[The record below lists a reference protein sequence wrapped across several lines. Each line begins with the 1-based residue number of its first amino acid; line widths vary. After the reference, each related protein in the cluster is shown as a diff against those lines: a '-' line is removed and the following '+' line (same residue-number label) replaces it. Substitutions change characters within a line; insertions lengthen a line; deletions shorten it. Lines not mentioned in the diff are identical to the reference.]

1 MIGPGAGEVDQT
13 VVAGPQL
20 TIERVVGI
28 WAACNIKVGAM
39 NNRLHFFFLNIG
51 HFLDHLFTL
60 VFATVAAL
68 VLAREWGMSYA
79 ELIPYAT
86 PGFVAF
92 GLFSLPMGWLADK
105 WSREGMIAVFFIGV
119 GLASIATAFAM
130 TPVQIGIGLFVV
142 GIFAAIYHPVG
153 LALVAEQ
160 KDKMGMAIAINGV
173 WGNLGVG
180 SAALLTGLMI
190 DLSGWRAAF
199 VVPGAISVALGLA
212 YAYFFWARVAT
223 RNNRHKQA
231 VTSDGDGAR
240 GALSGD
246 MRALLIRVSL
256 IIFFTAAVSSL
267 VFQGTTFALPRVF
280 EERLGGIANTATLVG
295 WMAFIVFAIA
305 SLAQLVVGR
314 MLDLYGPRNVFGV
327 VCIIQIC
334 FFLMMPGLRDWAA
347 VLVAL
352 AFMLGAFG
360 QIPIN
365 DYMIGKMAK
374 SELRASVY
382 GARYVVS
389 FMVLAA
395 TIPLIA
401 YVHHNWGFDMLFY
414 IMAGAAIAILAAV
427 MMLPGRLPEAD
438 KMMEQKAAKPATA

>member
-1 MIGPGAGEVDQT
+1 MKD
-13 VVAGPQL
+13 
-20 TIERVVGI
+20 
-28 WAACNIKVGAM
+28 
-39 NNRLHFFFLNIG
+39 RLHFFFLNIG

-68 VLAREWGMSYA
+68 ALANEWGMSYA

-92 GLFSLPMGWLADK
+92 GLFSLPCGWLADR
-105 WSREGMIAVFFIGV
+105 WSREGMIAVFFVGV
-119 GLASIATAFAM
+119 GLASIVTAFAS
-130 TPVQIGIGLFVV
+130 TPLEIGAGLFVV
-142 GIFAAIYHPVG
+142 GMFAAIYHPVG

-160 KDKMGMAIAINGV
+160 KDKMGMAIAMNGV

-180 SAALLTGLMI
+180 SAALATGLMI
-190 DLSGWRAAF
+190 DLSGWRSAF
-199 VVPGAISVALGLA
+199 VVPGLVSVGLGIA
-212 YAYFFWARVAT
+212 YAYFFWDRIKTSNGRSAKAASAAT
-223 RNNRHKQA
+223 APAGKSA
-231 VTSDGDGAR
+231 TSEV
-240 GALSGD
+240 
-246 MRALLIRVSL
+246 RALLIRVSL

-280 EERLGGIANTATLVG
+280 EERLNGIATSASLIG

-305 SLAQLVVGR
+305 SMAQLIVGR
-314 MLDLYGPRNVFGV
+314 LLDRYGPRYVFAV
-327 VCIIQIC
+327 VAVIQIV
-334 FFLMMPGLRDWAA
+334 FFLLMPGLTDWAA
-347 VLVAL
+347 MLVAL

-389 FMVLAA
+389 FAVLAA

-401 YVHHNWGFDMLFY
+401 YVHHHWGFDMLFY
-414 IMAGAAIAILAAV
+414 IMAAAAVAILGAV
-427 MMLPGRLPEAD
+427 LLLPTRLPEAD
-438 KMMEQKAAKPATA
+438 AMLANSTGEAKPAAA